1 MLGSQRFPHQQSQAG
16 FGLQDVSFFL
26 ACISVASVAF
36 PNIVLFDNAIGSASQ
51 IVIILSTIFTL
62 GVSLFKGYFKLP
74 NTFHILF
81 IVFVV
86 LGLESA
92 LWSIDLGS
100 TFYRFFVNM
109 EVLLLLYII
118 WENTSS
124 LRQWRHLLQAYIYG
138 AWVSAL
144 SIMLNYQFDATYLAG
159 LLIDQRYSA
168 FGYDPNDIAVMLA
181 LAVPMA
187 WYLGITESK
196 GRGIFF
202 NRIFPLVASLA
213 VLLTAS
219 RTGFVALGVSH
230 LFVIWST
237 PRLNGRGRVLGS
249 VILFGAAAYLISTVP
264 AAVWERLEEG
274 IDSTLALDFT
284 GRGEVW
290 LAGLNVFQTSPLLGT
305 GAGTFPLAVEAVLN
319 FSKAPHNTFI
329 SVLTEQGLVGIVIFT
344 LILLLVIQFVVNAPP
359 LERYMGLTLLGTWF
373 IGAML
378 LGWEYRKPTWLL
390 FGLLAIMHMYCR
402 SEPKPLRSLVQSVST
417 DPHGSGRYG
426 S

>member
-1 MLGSQRFPHQQSQAG
+1 MLGSQQFPHQRLRVS
-16 FGLQDVSFFL
+16 FGLQEVSFFL

-36 PNIVLFDNAIGSASQ
+36 PNVVLFDSAMGSASQ

-62 GVSLFKGYFKLP
+62 GVSLLRGYFKLP

-109 EVLLLLYII
+109 EVLLLLFII

-144 SIMLNYQFDATYLAG
+144 SIMLNYQFDATYLEG

-187 WYLGITESK
+187 WYLGITGSK
-196 GRGIFF
+196 GRGVFL
-202 NRIFPLVASLA
+202 NRIFPLIASAA

-219 RTGFVALGVSH
+219 RTGFVALGVSY
-230 LFVIWST
+230 LFVIWSI
-237 PRLNGRGRVLGS
+237 PHLNRRVRVLGS
-249 VILFGAAAYLISTVP
+249 VILFGAGTYLLSTIP

-290 LAGLNVFQTSPLLGT
+290 LAGLDIFQTNPLLGT
-305 GAGTFPLAVEAVLN
+305 GAGTFLLAVEAVSN

-329 SVLTEQGLVGIVIFT
+329 SILAEQGLVGTVIFT
-344 LILLLVIQFVVNAPP
+344 LILLLVIQYVINAPP
-359 LERYMGLTLLGTWF
+359 LERHMGLALLGTWF
-373 IGAML
+373 IGAMM

-402 SEPKPLRSLVQSVST
+402 SEPKPLRSFVQTAST
-417 DPHGSGRYG
+417 KPHRPEHYDS
-426 S
+426 